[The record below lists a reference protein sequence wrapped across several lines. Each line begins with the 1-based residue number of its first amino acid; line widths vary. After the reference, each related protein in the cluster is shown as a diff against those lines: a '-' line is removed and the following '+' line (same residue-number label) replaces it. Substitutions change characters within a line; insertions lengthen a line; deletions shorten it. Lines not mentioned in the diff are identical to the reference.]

1 MGTGDRQT
9 VMKPILVNAR
19 GAGAAAARSPLCAK
33 VSRVAYPP
41 QGLVDGGGAVAVP
54 WQTPR
59 HWWSHCAGRQR
70 SLLLP
75 AASEST
81 HEFVLWVWMDV
92 RFVCVD
98 CVIRV
103 PVCSPVCVPCP
114 V

>member
-41 QGLVDGGGAVAVP
+41 QGLVDGGGAVADTKALVE
-54 WQTPR
+54 
-59 HWWSHCAGRQR
+59 WWSHCAGRQR
-70 SLLLP
+70 SRTLLP
-75 AASEST
+75 AASENT